1 LDMVLSRDKN
11 KRNLCI
17 ILDTNFLFVPYLFKI
32 DILDEFYNIINTS
45 FEILILKDSI
55 EELKRKLMNIKS
67 EKQRKEI
74 EMALEYA
81 KNFKV
86 IDVDFNK
93 SLSVDDKIVEFA
105 LLNNCIVATN
115 DKELRKKLKRL
126 GIPIICVRGKKYLT
140 IYGYY

>member
-1 LDMVLSRDKN
+1 
-11 KRNLCI
+11 
-17 ILDTNFLFVPYLFKI
+17 
-32 DILDEFYNIINTS
+32 
-45 FEILILKDSI
+45 
-55 EELKRKLMNIKS
+55 MNIKS